1 MIERTPD
8 YDTPL
13 SESLKNRDLIDIGDM
28 VDVYTLGDYF
38 KGIVKYKPCATGDSW
53 IFEEIDSP
61 YIKPNGKITF
71 VQNFI
76 RITKNPVVDKKDVP
90 F

>member
-1 MIERTPD
+1 MIERTSD

-13 SESLKNRDLIDIGDM
+13 SESLKNRDKID
-28 VDVYTLGDYF
+28 LGDEAYVYMIDYYF
-38 KGIVKYKPCATGDSW
+38 NGIVKYKPCSTGDVW
-53 IFEEIDSP
+53 IFEEINFP
-61 YIKPNGKITF
+61 GAEPNGKIHY

-76 RITKNPVVDKKDVP
+76 RITKNPVIDKKDIP